1 MKIEIP
7 RQIGDY
13 LWTRYLPESTYKAY
27 VLIGYLNKRELS
39 AEEYKSELMNVE
51 LGEDKTLDKVV
62 LEKKKVLEKL
72 GIKHPESRQEDI
84 ALLEQFNLIETVE
97 VEGGKKYRYCEDI
110 KRPEEVLDLDEQE
123 KSALEDIKF
132 EVKHDRAINMILSLV
147 LTNGKLLDCTV
158 EHITN
163 MTKVNIAEIRT
174 VLDFL
179 VNKEKSL
186 NLQSSKELSKLK
198 KGDRVRITV
207 NEEVFNEKRLVL

>member
-27 VLIGYLNKRELS
+27 VLIGYLNNRELS
-39 AEEYKSELMNVE
+39 DEDYRDELMNVG

-62 LEKKKVLEKL
+62 VEKKKVLEKL
-72 GIKHPESRQEDI
+72 GINYPESRAEDI
-84 ALLEQFNLIETVE
+84 ALLEQFGLVE
-97 VEGGKKYRYCEDI
+97 AADGGEKYKYVEDI
-110 KRPEEVLDLDEQE
+110 KRPEEVLDLDEEE

-163 MTKVNIAEIRT
+163 MTKVKIADIRT

-186 NLQSSKELSKLK
+186 SIQSSKDISKLK

-207 NEEVFNEKRLVL
+207 NDEVFNEKRFIL

>member
-13 LWTRYLPESTYKAY
+13 LWTRYLPESTYKTY
-27 VLIGYLNKRELS
+27 VLIGYLNNRELS
-39 AEEYKSELMNVE
+39 AEDYSEELMNVG
-51 LGEDKTLDKVV
+51 LGEDKTLEKVV
-62 LEKKKVLEKL
+62 AEKRKVLEKL
-72 GIKHPESRQEDI
+72 GIEYPENRTEDV
-84 ALLEQFNLIETVE
+84 ALLEQFGLIEAVD
-97 VEGGKKYRYCEDI
+97 GGKYKYVEEI
-110 KRPEEVLDLDEQE
+110 KRPEEVLDLDEEE

-163 MTKVNIAEIRT
+163 MTKVKIADIRT

-186 NLQSSKELSKLK
+186 RVQSSKDISKLK

-207 NEEVFNEKRLVL
+207 NEEVFNEKRFIL

>member
-27 VLIGYLNKRELS
+27 VLIGYLNNRELS
-39 AEEYKSELMNVE
+39 DEDYRDELMNVG

-62 LEKKKVLEKL
+62 VEKKKVLEKL
-72 GIKHPESRQEDI
+72 GIDYPENRTEDI
-84 ALLEQFNLIETVE
+84 ALLERFGLVE
-97 VEGGKKYRYCEDI
+97 AVEGGEKYKYVEEI
-110 KRPEEVLDLDEQE
+110 KRPEEVLDLDEEE

-163 MTKVNIAEIRT
+163 MTKVKIADIRT

-186 NLQSSKELSKLK
+186 GLQSSKEISKLK

-207 NEEVFNEKRLVL
+207 NDEVFNEKRFIL